1 MTERFI
7 SICKDFGIDPILP
20 FNKIMEHIYYEWDQ
34 EILQNFMNELM
45 DAETSLGDALFGD

>member
-7 SICKDFGIDPILP
+7 GICKNFGIDPTLP
-20 FNKIMEHIYYEWDQ
+20 FNKIMGYIYYEWNQ
-34 EILQNFMNELM
+34 GVLQDFMDELM

>member
-7 SICKDFGIDPILP
+7 SICKDFGIDPTLP

-34 EILQNFMNELM
+34 EILLNFMDELM
-45 DAETSLGDALFGD
+45 YAETSLGDALFGD